1 MLKVDN
7 LTFSYGRNSWPVI
20 RDLSLDVK
28 PGRVYGLLGKNGV
41 GKSTLLYLIAGLL
54 TPQKGVV
61 LMDGVNTRRRLPAT
75 LADIFIMPEEVLLP
89 AMKLSEYVRL
99 NAPFYPNFSHDDLT
113 RHLGTFDINGDV
125 NLGELS
131 MGQKKKVYM
140 SFALACNTRLV
151 LMDEPTNGLDIP
163 GKEAFRSFV
172 AGGMSDD
179 RTIVISTHQIHD
191 IDRLLDHVV
200 IMDDSKVV
208 FNRGIDEIGER
219 LKFVIT
225 DSAEVIRNAFISKPS
240 IGGVAVVTANDD
252 GVETDLDMELLFN
265 LATSNPGLLE
275 YVFRN

>member
-7 LTFSYGRNSWPVI
+7 LTFSYGRSAWPVI
-20 RDLSLDVK
+20 RDLSLEVK

-89 AMKLSEYVRL
+89 AMKLSEYVRH

-113 RHLGTFDINGDV
+113 RHLGTFDIDGDV

-208 FNRGIDEIGER
+208 FNRGMDEISER

-252 GVETDLDMELLFN
+252 GMETDVDMEMLFN

>member
-75 LADIFIMPEEVLLP
+75 LADIFIMPEEVMLS

-99 NAPFYPNFSHDDLT
+99 NAPFYPNFSYDDLT

-131 MGQKKKVYM
+131 MGQKKKIYM

-208 FNRGIDEIGER
+208 FNHGIDEISER

-252 GVETDLDMELLFN
+252 GVETDVDMELLFN

>member
-75 LADIFIMPEEVLLP
+75 LADIFIMPEEILLP

>member
-7 LTFSYGRNSWPVI
+7 LTFSYSRSAWPVI
-20 RDLSLDVK
+20 RDLSLEVK

-54 TPQKGVV
+54 TPQNGVV
-61 LMDGVNTRRRLPAT
+61 QMDGVNTRRRLPAT

-89 AMKLSEYVRL
+89 AMKLSEYVRI
-99 NAPFYPNFSHDDLT
+99 NAPFYPDFSHDDLT
-113 RHLGTFDINGDV
+113 RHLGTFDIEGDV

-179 RTIVISTHQIHD
+179 RAIVISTHQIHD

-208 FNRGIDEIGER
+208 FNRGMDEIGER

-225 DSAEVIRNAFISKPS
+225 DSAEVISNAFISKPS

-252 GVETDLDMELLFN
+252 GVETDVDMELLFN
-265 LATSNPGLLE
+265 LATTNPGLLE

>member
-20 RDLSLDVK
+20 RDLSLEVE

-75 LADIFIMPEEVLLP
+75 LADIFIIPEEVLLP

-113 RHLGTFDINGDV
+113 RHLGTFDIKGEV

-163 GKEAFRSFV
+163 GKVAFRSFV
-172 AGGMSDD
+172 AGGMSDE
-179 RTIVISTHQIHD
+179 RSIVISTHQVHD

-208 FNRGIDEIGER
+208 FNRGIDEISER
-219 LKFVIT
+219 LKFFIT
-225 DSAEVIRNAFISKPS
+225 DSPEVIRNAFISKPS

-252 GVETDLDMELLFN
+252 GVETDVDMELLFN